1 MKAATPVDVPVS
13 VPLAEP
19 LFSEPV
25 FNEGQVTPDPAYFH
39 TPHPSDSPLYAQLQR
54 LHGIK
59 ARSFR
64 KSRAADGD
72 LFPLAPALGSL
83 GPGKV
88 ASIQAASH
96 IVFHAAGD
104 TGSVKGPRL
113 QDIAPDAMA
122 AETRTAAAADQ
133 PAFFFH
139 LGDVVY
145 SFAEAKY
152 YYDQFYE
159 TYRNYAAPIFAIPG
173 NHDGKQPPHPGGV
186 RSLDS
191 FHRNFCAPSFGISPD
206 ALTLHR
212 TTMTQPG
219 VYFTLDAPFVR
230 IIGLYSNALEDPGLI
245 SSQGGMYP
253 NVPDYQL
260 TFLQAQL
267 ARIRAEAY
275 AGAVI
280 LAVHHPPFTWYPPGA
295 APGAIHGGSPAML
308 REIDTL
314 CAAAGVYPHAILSG
328 HAHNYQRYTRSLPL
342 GGRTLG
348 VPFVVCGSGGHGLNA
363 LARAGVAAPA
373 PGSDAGYLDAAG
385 HPLRLEY
392 ADDQHY
398 GYLRVTV
405 DAQQLR
411 IAFRAVSGAG
421 APPLESDAVTVD
433 LATHA
438 VVGS

>member
-1 MKAATPVDVPVS
+1 MSDPSAAGAPAS

-19 LFSEPV
+19 LFSEPT
-25 FNEGQVTPDPAYFH
+25 FNEGQVTPDPTYFH
-39 TPHPSDSPLYAQLQR
+39 TPHPSDSPLYAQLNK
-54 LHGIK
+54 LHGIV
-59 ARSFR
+59 ARPFPR
-64 KSRAADGD
+64 SRAADGD
-72 LFPLAPALGSL
+72 LFSLAPALGSL
-83 GPGKV
+83 GAGKV
-88 ASIQAASH
+88 ADIGSAGR

-104 TGSVKGPRL
+104 TGSVKGPLL
-113 QDIAPDAMA
+113 QDLAPDAMA

-173 NHDGKQPPHPGGV
+173 NHDGMLPPPPVSVG
-186 RSLDS
+186 SLDS
-191 FHRNFCAPSFGISPD
+191 FTRNFCAPGFGISPD

-267 ARIRAEAY
+267 ARIRAESY
-275 AGAVI
+275 AGAVL

-295 APGAIHGGSPAML
+295 AQGMTHGGSPAML

-342 GGRTLG
+342 GGQTLA
-348 VPFVVCGSGGHGLNA
+348 VPFVVCGSGGHGLSA
-363 LARAGVAAPA
+363 LARAGAAPPA
-373 PGSDAGYLDAAG
+373 PGSDVSYLDAAG
-385 HPLRLEY
+385 HPLRFEY
-392 ADDQHY
+392 SDDQHY
-398 GYLRVTV
+398 GYLRVTA
-405 DAQQLR
+405 DARQLR

-421 APPLESDAVTVD
+421 AAPLESDVVTVD
-433 LATHA
+433 LATHTLA
-438 VVGS
+438 AP